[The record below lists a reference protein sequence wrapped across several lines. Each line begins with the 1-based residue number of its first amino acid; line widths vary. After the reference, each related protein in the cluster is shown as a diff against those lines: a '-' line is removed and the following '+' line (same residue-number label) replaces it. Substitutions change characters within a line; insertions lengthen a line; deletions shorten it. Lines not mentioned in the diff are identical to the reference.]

1 MLRIERSDLHLF
13 RTSEGKHAIVFQ
25 VDSGL
30 FFELDG
36 LAETILKEC
45 DGLSVETVVSE
56 LGDEYDRFDVLNT
69 IDVLA
74 EAGLI
79 SDASLQLIPNQMLVD
94 ERSCESPGLNTFAD
108 PFHITLHVA
117 HACNIKCAYC
127 FAHGG
132 DYGGQPGFMQ
142 PDVAHQAIRWALDSA
157 VPFHKCQI
165 DFFGGEP
172 LLNFELIRKVVPI
185 AREYAHKIGVG
196 VSFGITTNGSLM
208 TEEINRFLIDEEF
221 QVKVSVDGSAPDQ
234 NRLRKFHDGSDTY
247 DVVAENVRN
256 LAQRSPSQVAVH
268 ATMTSFN
275 MDGEAIGR
283 DLERLGA
290 AHVEIAPV
298 VASPKVPYAFREE
311 HLPELK
317 RGLRKKSQQ
326 ELKAILR
333 GAVDRGFFDEF
344 IERLMRRA
352 KACHGCHG
360 GKTFFAVAVDG
371 AIYFCSSLAD
381 SPEFKMGDVF
391 TGLDVQIQDRINET
405 FRVDNRTDC
414 RTCWA
419 KNLCGGGCLFDARAA
434 TGDSIKPN
442 PVSCEQIRYRYELAM
457 EMCLEIQDSDE
468 TLLIDRFNLKRVGIT
483 DAN

>member
-1 MLRIERSDLHLF
+1 MLRIDRSDLHLF

-30 FFELDG
+30 FFELVG
-36 LAETILKEC
+36 LAETILKEG
-45 DGLSVETVVSE
+45 DGLSVDEVVSE

-69 IDVLA
+69 IEDLA
-74 EAGLI
+74 EAGLV
-79 SDASLQLIPNQMLVD
+79 SDTSLKLLPANAPFD
-94 ERSCESPGLNTFAD
+94 ERPCESPGLTTFAD

-142 PDVAHQAIRWALDSA
+142 PDVAQQAIRWALDSA
-157 VPFHKCQI
+157 VPFRKCQI

-172 LLNFELIRKVVPI
+172 LLNFELIRKVVPF
-185 AREYAHKIGVG
+185 AREYAHKIGVD

-208 TEEINRFLIDEEF
+208 TEEINQFLIDEKIH
-221 QVKVSVDGSAPDQ
+221 VKVSVDGNAPVQ

-247 DVVAENVRN
+247 DVVAENVRKLAERSSEN
-256 LAQRSPSQVAVH
+256 LAVH

-275 MDGEAIGR
+275 MDSEAIGR
-283 DLERLGA
+283 DLEKLGA
-290 AHVEIAPV
+290 AHVELAPV

-326 ELKAILR
+326 ELKAILS
-333 GAVDRGFFDEF
+333 GTVDRGFFDEY
-344 IERLMRRA
+344 IARLMRRA
-352 KACHGCHG
+352 KACHGCGG
-360 GKTFFAVAVDG
+360 GKTFFAVSVDG
-371 AIYFCSSLAD
+371 SIYFCSSLAD

-391 TGLDVQIQDRINET
+391 TGLDVQMQDRINET
-405 FRVDNRTDC
+405 SQVDNRTDC

-419 KNLCGGGCLFDARAA
+419 RNLCGGGCLFDAQTA
-434 TGDSIKPN
+434 TGDPMKPN

-457 EMCLEIQDSDE
+457 EMGLEIQKRDE
-468 TLLIDRFNLKRVGIT
+468 TILLDRYNLEWIEQVE
-483 DAN
+483 